1 MSGCERWAIS
11 KGMEPYMKPLLA
23 NDLVIK
29 EDNCNLSCQYCL
41 TGQSNFKQQHLQQ
54 LIFKPPRPD
63 LYGSE
68 SELGRRLDRVV
79 ATTATD
85 LSLPIIKLTGGEIF
99 LVRGV
104 MNFLRHLAMHFATV
118 VIQTNGVLLE
128 VGQLEEIRSWGNVCL
143 QISLDAVSYEGNS
156 YRSRSPQQHEQVIRM
171 ITRVMKANIPTEIY
185 CVLNDRSLPYL
196 KDTLQALRCYEDHVV
211 VHPFPVRGPDRSLF
225 FPRPDQVS
233 VLHGLLERFDEFTG
247 LLPPKAYLE
256 RLLRFFEE
264 GGRTFRC
271 HLPRFAFTTF
281 DDGVLTSC
289 PNIWFNK
296 VGNVLQEDPRAV
308 TGRITEI
315 PFHRLLL
322 APQPRIDACKNCFTP
337 WDMLSLYVD
346 GEITLD
352 ELCRT
357 PMYSAPASRQRINE
371 IVKNYRETQC

>member
-1 MSGCERWAIS
+1 
-11 KGMEPYMKPLLA
+11 MKPFLA

-29 EDNCNLSCQYCL
+29 EDNCNMSCQYCL
-41 TGQSNFKQQHLQQ
+41 TGQSTFKQQHSEQ
-54 LIFKPPRPD
+54 LIFKPPRSSSYGPESD
-63 LYGSE
+63 LGQ
-68 SELGRRLDRVV
+68 RLDRVV

-99 LVRGV
+99 LVRGI
-104 MNFLRHLAMHFATV
+104 MNLLRNLASHFATV

-128 VGQLEEIRSWGNVCL
+128 AAQLEEIKGWGNACL

-156 YRSRSPQQHEQVIRM
+156 YRSQSPEQHERVIRM
-171 ITRVMKANIPTEIY
+171 ITRVMEANIPTEIY
-185 CVLNDRSLPYL
+185 CVLNDRSLSYL
-196 KDTLQALRCYEDHVV
+196 KDTLLALRCYEDHVV
-211 VHPFPVRGPDRSLF
+211 VYPFPVRGPDRSVF

-233 VLHGLLERFDEFTG
+233 VLHGLLERFDEFAG
-247 LLPPKAYLE
+247 LLPPKAYFE
-256 RLLRFFEE
+256 RLLRFLED

-296 VGNVLQEDPRAV
+296 VGNVLEEEPSAV
-308 TGRITEI
+308 TRRITET
-315 PFHRLLL
+315 PFHTLLL
-322 APQPRIDACKNCFTP
+322 APRPRIDACKNCFTP

-357 PMYSAPASRQRINE
+357 PMYSAPASRVRIEE
-371 IVKNYRETQC
+371 IVRCYREAQC